1 MDGKQASM
9 LLLIMVGAFL
19 MPLLSER
26 IGWFTAPCEMLYGAF
41 IAAVVPGAHD
51 PGSFVSSLAYFG
63 FLLLLF
69 LAGLEID
76 FTVLLRRGRKGLLR
90 PLIAALGVQIVA
102 LGVALAL
109 RLPLIDALLLG
120 ALSISLLLVVLHEG
134 HLTQSGLGQSLL
146 VIGAFGEFLS
156 IFELTAY
163 DLVSRHGLDWSLLLA
178 AGKLVALLVVGYLV
192 LRALTGA
199 VAHQPHRFHRLF
211 AVRDTTEVGV
221 RAALAFMLVFAAVAV
236 LLDIEQILATFIAG
250 AVCSYAFR
258 GRDVVTRKLTTIG
271 QGFFLPLFF
280 ISVGLNLRLGDI
292 LHGSSLTLLLT
303 LVLGLGAVRLLV
315 MPLLGLAGVPWRNVL
330 PGALLLSA
338 PLTLIVAISQVGIQL
353 GQLSPSTYGVT
364 LAAAIASG
372 VIFPL
377 LARPLLPKPK
387 VKPAAKP
394 LPQSQPQPQPQ
405 PAVRHTAAALEPVPL
420 EPVEPME
427 PVEPVLAAGGDEYEP
442 EDERLADTVGV

>member
-1 MDGKQASM
+1 MDGKQAGM
-9 LLLIMVGAFL
+9 LLVIMVGAFL

-41 IAAVVPGAHD
+41 IAAVVPGANN
-51 PGSFVSSLAYFG
+51 PGSFISSLAHFG

-76 FTVLLRRGRKGLLR
+76 FPLLLRRGRRGLLR
-90 PLIAALGVQIVA
+90 PLIAALGVQFVA

-134 HLTQSGLGQSLL
+134 HLTQSSLGQSLL

-163 DLVSRHGLDWSLLLA
+163 DLVSRHGLGWPLLLA
-178 AGKLVALLVVGYLV
+178 AGKLIALLVVGYVV
-192 LRALTGA
+192 LHALSGA
-199 VAHQPHRFHRLF
+199 ATHQPHRFHRLF

-221 RAALAFMLVFAAVAV
+221 RAALAFMIVFAAVAV

-258 GRDVVTRKLTTIG
+258 GQDVVTRKLTTVG

-292 LHGSSLTLLLT
+292 LHGGSLALLLT
-303 LVLGLGAVRLLV
+303 LVLGLVLVRLLV
-315 MPLLGLAGVPWRNVL
+315 MPLLGWAGVPWRSVL

-338 PLTLIVAISQVGIQL
+338 PLTLIVAISQVGILL
-353 GQLSPSTYGVT
+353 GQLSPSAYGAT

-372 VIFPL
+372 VVFPL
-377 LARPLLPKPK
+377 LARPLLPRPKPT
-387 VKPAAKP
+387 ATSQSR
-394 LPQSQPQPQPQ
+394 PQSQFKPQYHHRRTAYRTRPLSQPMWRQ
-405 PAVRHTAAALEPVPL
+405 ARSAALGEDY
-420 EPVEPME
+420 
-427 PVEPVLAAGGDEYEP
+427 AP
-442 EDERLADTVGV
+442 EDEPLAGTAGT